1 MQKYKAHY
9 PEPSGL
15 LLRMSIWKC
24 EQGESI
30 PRSKTS
36 SFVLA
41 LGLFLLPL
49 CLWASRAAGNF
60 SHRGA
65 LPSSLAF
72 PLCRHYVSIPPA
84 ALLF

>member
-1 MQKYKAHY
+1 MQKYGAHY

-24 EQGESI
+24 EVGESV
-30 PRSKTS
+30 PGSKTPG
-36 SFVLA
+36 FVLA

-49 CLWASRAAGNF
+49 CLWASRAVGSF
-60 SHRGA
+60 SRRGPS
-65 LPSSLAF
+65 PSSPAF
-72 PLCRHYVSIPPA
+72 LLRRRYVSIPPA